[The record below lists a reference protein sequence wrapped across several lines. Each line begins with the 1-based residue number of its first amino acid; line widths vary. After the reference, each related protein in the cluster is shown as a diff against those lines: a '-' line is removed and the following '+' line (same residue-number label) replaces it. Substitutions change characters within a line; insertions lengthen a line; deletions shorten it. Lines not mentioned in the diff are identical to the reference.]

1 MPPPKVDRTM
11 RDALAVYG
19 HLLFTCRQ
27 FAKAH
32 AVFKGMA
39 VLFPDDALVVRSL
52 SVTSL
57 ALGQPDA
64 ALAYATRARNGS
76 AEEEAVAAGLVRA
89 HALAA
94 LGRESEARSAMSEV
108 LAARSN
114 RRPVDRRPIS
124 RRPVKGRS
132 S

>member
-1 MPPPKVDRTM
+1 M

-19 HLLFTCRQ
+19 HLLLSCRQ

-52 SVTSL
+52 GMTSL
-57 ALGQPDA
+57 ALGQPEA
-64 ALAYATRARNGS
+64 ALTYATRAKSGS
-76 AEEEAVAAGLVRA
+76 AEEEAVAVELVRA
-89 HALAA
+89 RALAA
-94 LGRESEARSAMSEV
+94 LGRESEARAAMGEV
-108 LAARSN
+108 LVARSN
-114 RRPVDRRPIS
+114 SRPI
-124 RRPVKGRS
+124 KGRS